1 VRTVLLVVLVA
12 AGLCLASPAALGDIA
27 RPPPPPPPPPPG
39 ESLTDPL
46 LLAAAASG
54 ILGLILLLLWVLSP
68 ARVARRPARQ
78 GEAPVAP

>member
-1 VRTVLLVVLVA
+1 MRTVLLTVLVA

-27 RPPPPPPPPPPG
+27 RPPPPPPPPPG

-54 ILGLILLLLWVLSP
+54 VLGLILLLLWVLNP
-68 ARVARRPARQ
+68 ARAAHRPDPQ